1 MLIVSTRSRVRLFAV
16 CALCW
21 LAGMNGIAY
30 AQAGKAK
37 APELPEPKI
46 AIVNVEV
53 ALNESKAVKSAR
65 AQLNEISSRYKK
77 EIDVEEASLR
87 RGIQELQ
94 QQSTIMAPEALAQ
107 RRDEYRRQ
115 DAQLQQKA
123 RALRQAM
130 DQGFRNTMQNVQT
143 VLFAEVAKIAKEIDA
158 NLVLPSSQI
167 ILAVE
172 GYDITRM
179 AIERLDARLPDV
191 TLKMEEKPAGAGS
204 PDPSGKSR

>member
-1 MLIVSTRSRVRLFAV
+1 
-16 CALCW
+16 
-21 LAGMNGIAY
+21 
-30 AQAGKAK
+30 
-37 APELPEPKI
+37 
-46 AIVNVEV
+46 
-53 ALNESKAVKSAR
+53 
-65 AQLNEISSRYKK
+65 
-77 EIDVEEASLR
+77 
-87 RGIQELQ
+87 
-94 QQSTIMAPEALAQ
+94 
-107 RRDEYRRQ
+107 
-115 DAQLQQKA
+115 
-123 RALRQAM
+123 M